1 MKAIISCSYKKKLL
15 CFENI
20 DAFIYLISFMFAV
33 RLFSLFLFIGQ
44 FINHKTYYFVYVM
57 FNISSNIHNSFLT
70 FTKDEDILSTAPLCR
85 MPWGFRL
92 LDLKFQEIRFLFH
105 TGTV

>member
-1 MKAIISCSYKKKLL
+1 MKVIISYSYKKKLL
-15 CFENI
+15 CFEHT

-33 RLFSLFLFIGQ
+33 RLLFLLLFIGQ
-44 FINHKTYYFVYVM
+44 FINHKMYYLLHVM
-57 FNISSNIHNSFLT
+57 FHISSNCHNSFLT

-85 MPWGFRL
+85 MPWGFQF

-105 TGTV
+105 TGTI